1 MLPIDINRSMRK
13 QKRKEKIL
21 HKLGCIDNHT
31 CFCKYMPLEWKEEA
45 RKKVDK
51 TEVSTTW
58 VLCRDDIMPKD
69 CNGFWVPEF
78 EVERAKVTLKE
89 RGWQNNERIFRR

>member
-1 MLPIDINRSMRK
+1 MRK

-21 HKLGCIDNHT
+21 HKPGCIDNST

-58 VLCRDDIMPKD
+58 VLCRDDIMPEVVID
-69 CNGFWVPEF
+69 SGFQNL
-78 EVERAKVTLKE
+78 RLKE
-89 RGWQNNERIFRR
+89 RKSH